1 MPILYKYLWYYDSSC
16 CVCGLLLNTYNIMGN
31 YTIYPAKWNIW
42 GGGHFWK
49 FAVSSSGGRHKK
61 FKSYLFHHLSVPSF
75 WNKAEGGGG
84 QFSEVLMSIFSDE
97 KLTTLVIMKGWHIN
111 SCFTIPT
118 ISELEKKKKSSSD
131 LLSSSFTSRRGNSK
145 LSTSLFLRCFC
156 LFTIV
161 ASFLLQYLLKCKC
174 AKPWTLILKRPL
186 HTVEIHTT

>member
-1 MPILYKYLWYYDSSC
+1 MEHL
-16 CVCGLLLNTYNIMGN
+16 
-31 YTIYPAKWNIW
+31 
-42 GGGHFWK
+42 GGAGVIFENL
-49 FAVSSSGGRHKK
+49 
-61 FKSYLFHHLSVPSF
+61 LFHLGVGDIKNSSLICSITCLFHRF
-75 WNKAEGGGG
+75 EIKRG

-97 KLTTLVIMKGWHIN
+97 KLTTPVIMKGWHIN

-145 LSTSLFLRCFC
+145 LSTSLFLRYFC

-161 ASFLLQYLLKCKC
+161 ASFLLQYLLNWKC

>member
-1 MPILYKYLWYYDSSC
+1 MKHLRGDIFEH
-16 CVCGLLLNTYNIMGN
+16 LLFHL
-31 YTIYPAKWNIW
+31 
-42 GGGHFWK
+42 GGG
-49 FAVSSSGGRHKK
+49 GHKK

-75 WNKAEGGGG
+75 WNKARGGR
-84 QFSEVLMSIFSDE
+84 EILVVLLSIFSDE
-97 KLTTLVIMKGWHIN
+97 KLTTPVIMKGWHIN

-161 ASFLLQYLLKCKC
+161 ASFLLQYLLNCKC